1 MDILYLLIPVSAL
14 LVLAILG
21 VFAWASHAGQFDDVE
36 AEGRRILAPDADP
49 VDSDQP
55 PGAPA
60 AREYEVDQPTRSIV
74 RQEGAPR

>member
-36 AEGRRILAPDADP
+36 SEGRRILAPEVDP
-49 VDSDQP
+49 VDDGQP
-55 PGAPA
+55 FGAPA
-60 AREYEVDQPTRSIV
+60 GRESPADQATRAIV